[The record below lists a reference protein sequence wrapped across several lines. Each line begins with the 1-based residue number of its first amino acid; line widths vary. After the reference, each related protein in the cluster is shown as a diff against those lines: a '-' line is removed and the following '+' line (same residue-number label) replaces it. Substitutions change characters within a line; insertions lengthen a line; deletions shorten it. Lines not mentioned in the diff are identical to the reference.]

1 MFFILEPLKCS
12 HEAEVVFVIDSSTI
26 VGPVNFEN
34 LKLFLIGMVSEIDVS
49 LTKTR
54 IAVIQYSTDANL
66 IIRLNDHS
74 DAASLISALLSL
86 NYVPG
91 TTNTASA
98 LNLAQLEIRSEGRVG
113 VASIVYVFTGSESND
128 LDVTLTAAEEA
139 CRDGVTIASIG
150 ISRNVNVDEVRGIA
164 SNDNLVFLV
173 NNYQLSSL
181 NTIRENIVIS
191 VCNQGKLHSTNYH

>member
-1 MFFILEPLKCS
+1 M
-12 HEAEVVFVIDSSTI
+12 VFVIDSSSI
-26 VGPVNFEN
+26 VGPANFEN
-34 LKLFLIGMVSEIDVS
+34 LKLFLIGIISDIDIS

-54 IAVIQYSTDANL
+54 IAVIQYSTDSNL

-74 DAASLISALLSL
+74 DAASLINALSSL

-98 LNLAQLEIRSEGRVG
+98 LNLAHLEIRNEGRVG
-113 VASIVYVFTGSESND
+113 VTSIVYVFTGSESND
-128 LDVTLTAAEEA
+128 LDVTLTAAEGA
-139 CRDGVTIASIG
+139 RKDGVTIASIG
-150 ISRNVNVDEVRGIA
+150 ISSNVNVDEVKGIA

-191 VCNQGKLHSTNYH
+191 VCNQGKLPNTNHHWCYLFF

>member
-1 MFFILEPLKCS
+1 M
-12 HEAEVVFVIDSSTI
+12 FVIDSSTI
-26 VGPVNFEN
+26 VGPDNFEN
-34 LKLFLIGMVSEIDVS
+34 LKLFLIGTVSEIDIS

-54 IAVIQYSTDANL
+54 VAVIQYSTDANL

-74 DAASLISALLSL
+74 DAASLINALSSL

-98 LNLAQLEIRSEGRVG
+98 LNLAQLEIRNEGRVG

-128 LDVTLTAAEEA
+128 LDVTLTAADEA
-139 CRDGVTIASIG
+139 RRDGVTIVSIG
-150 ISRNVNVDEVRGIA
+150 ISSNVNVNEVRGIA

-181 NTIRENIVIS
+181 NTIRENIVNS
-191 VCNQGKLHSTNYH
+191 VCNQGKLQSTNYH